1 MGRGFPLVHYLRVMV
16 AITQTD
22 RGTFIAHPDK
32 DPVSCLYQAP
42 ENPVA
47 VISLG
52 HGAGAGMEHAHMESL
67 AMMLLDLGIA
77 VFRYQ
82 FPFRERGG
90 GRDSLKVS
98 LATVQNAAAKAA
110 SHAPEL
116 PLLAGGHSFGG
127 RMTTTA
133 ASEGLLPDVQKLILF
148 SYPLHAP
155 GRPGIDRAAHLAAI
169 QQPMLFLSGDR
180 DTFVNPELWE
190 PLVTDL
196 GGHAQLVWLKGADHG
211 WKTRKRDTEA
221 LPDVYAFAGK
231 QIQSWK

>member
-1 MGRGFPLVHYLRVMV
+1 MHT
-16 AITQTD
+16 ITHTD
-22 RGTFIAHPDK
+22 RSTMIAHPDK
-32 DPVSCLYQAP
+32 DPVSFLFQAP
-42 ENPVA
+42 EAPVA

-67 AMMLLDLGIA
+67 AIMLLDLGIA

-90 GRDSLKVS
+90 GRDSLAVS
-98 LATVQNAAAKAA
+98 LATVQSAAAKAV
-110 SHAPEL
+110 SYLPDL

-133 ASEGLLPDVQKLILF
+133 ASEGLLPDVKQLVLF

-155 GRPGIDRAAHLAAI
+155 RKPGTDRAAHLAAI

-180 DTFVNPELWE
+180 DTFVKPELWE
-190 PLVTDL
+190 TVVSDL
-196 GGHAQLVWLKGADHG
+196 GDRARLIWLKGADHG

-221 LPDVYAFAGK
+221 VTDVYAFAAE
-231 QIQSWK
+231 QIQNWK